1 MGEGAERIIRRI
13 LDDARDRAES
23 IKADAEKKGEAIEAE
38 AIEKGER
45 KKEQLLAQARK
56 EAEEQK
62 RRIIGV
68 AQLEARK
75 EMLTA
80 KQDLLKEAFE
90 KSMVELAGMEDEAY
104 LKIIRGMLLKLA
116 ETGSES
122 VIFSPR
128 DINRIT
134 DSFLKEVNEALLE
147 QGKKGILKL
156 SEETR
161 EISGGF
167 ILQAEGIEINGSFDA
182 LMEMNRDD
190 LEPEVAAILFA

>member
-1 MGEGAERIIRRI
+1 MSEGAERIIRRI
-13 LDDARDRAES
+13 LDDARDRAEA
-23 IKADAEKKGEAIEAE
+23 IKADAEKKGEAIETE
-38 AIEKGER
+38 AREKGER
-45 KKEQLLAQARK
+45 KKEQLLAQAHK

-80 KQDLLKEAFE
+80 KQDLLKEAFQTALA
-90 KSMVELAGMEDEAY
+90 ELANMEDKAY
-104 LKIIRGMLLKLA
+104 FIIMRGMLLKLT

-128 DINRIT
+128 DSNKVT
-134 DSFLKEVNEALLE
+134 DGFLKEVNEALLE
-147 QGKKGILKL
+147 QGKKGELKL
-156 SEETR
+156 SRETR

-190 LEPEVAAILFA
+190 LEPEVAAVLFA